1 MRCVFAGTPEVAAT
15 ALRALLKTDH
25 EIVGVITRPDA
36 PAGRGRGLQRSPV
49 GLVAD
54 EQGIPVLTPSSL
66 KDPEFR
72 AALAQLS
79 PECIPVVAYGNL
91 IPPDLLDAAP
101 FGWVNLHFSILPAYR
116 GAAPVQW
123 AVLHGD
129 EVTGATTFQIGPGLD
144 DGPVFGSVTERI
156 LATDTSGDLLE
167 RLSHYGSSLLIGT
180 LDGIAAGELK
190 PVNQNHA
197 EATMAPK
204 LAIDDARIRWT
215 DPWVGVDRRIRATTP
230 TPGAW
235 TMLGD
240 ERVKLGPL
248 KFNADSNTPDLSP
261 GLILTTKTAVWVGTA
276 TKPACLEM
284 VQPAGKKLMNA
295 ADWARGAAIDGK
307 SFT

>member
-15 ALRALLKTDH
+15 ALRALLNTDH

-72 AALAQLS
+72 ATLAQLS

-91 IPPDLLDAAP
+91 IPADLLDAAT

-123 AVLHGD
+123 AVMHGD

-156 LATDTSGDLLE
+156 LITDTSGDLLE
-167 RLSHYGSSLLIGT
+167 RLATYGSSLLIGT
-180 LDGIAAGELK
+180 LDGIAAGELN
-190 PVNQNHA
+190 PVKQNHA
-197 EATMAPK
+197 EATAAPK
-204 LAIDDARIRWT
+204 LTIEDARIRWS

-240 ERVKLGPL
+240 ERIKLGPL
-248 KFNADSNTPDLSP
+248 NITEESDEPQLSP
-261 GLILTTKTAVWVGTA
+261 GLILTTKNAVWVGTA
-276 TKPACLEM
+276 TKSARLDM

>member
-1 MRCVFAGTPEVAAT
+1 MFAGTPDVAAI
-15 ALRALLKTDH
+15 ALRALLNTDH

-54 EQGIPVLTPSSL
+54 DQGIPVLTPSSL
-66 KDPEFR
+66 KDPDFR
-72 AALAQLS
+72 SALAQLE

-91 IPPDLLDAAP
+91 IPADLLDAAP
-101 FGWVNLHFSILPAYR
+101 YGWVNLHFSILPAYR

-123 AVLHGD
+123 AVMHGD

-156 LATDTSGDLLE
+156 LATDTSGDLLM
-167 RLSHYGSSLLIGT
+167 RLATYGSSLLIGT
-180 LDGIAAGELK
+180 LDGLAAGEIH
-190 PVNQNHA
+190 PVEQIHS
-197 EATMAPK
+197 EATIAPK
-204 LAIDDARIRWT
+204 LSIDDARIRWS
-215 DPWVGVDRRIRATTP
+215 DPWIGVDRRIRATTP
-230 TPGAW
+230 SPGAW

-240 ERVKLGPL
+240 ERIKIAPL
-248 KFNADSNTPDLSP
+248 NLKHIDDEPVLDP
-261 GLILTTKTAVWVGTA
+261 GQILVMKNSVWVGTA
-276 TKPACLEM
+276 TKPACLGM

-307 SFT
+307 SFR